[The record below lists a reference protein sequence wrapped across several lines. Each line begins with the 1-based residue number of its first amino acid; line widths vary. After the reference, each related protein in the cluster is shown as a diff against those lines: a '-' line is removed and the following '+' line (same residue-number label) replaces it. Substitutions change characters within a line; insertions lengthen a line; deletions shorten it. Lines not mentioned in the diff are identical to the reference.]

1 MTGPLRREPGWL
13 SVVRAIRRAQAD
25 GRHPTHRDL
34 EDATGLV
41 AITQRV
47 SDARAHGH
55 DIECVTVRDSE
66 GRPFKRY
73 WLHEGPEQMT
83 LDVA

>member
-1 MTGPLRREPGWL
+1 MTGPPRNEPGW
-13 SVVRAIRRAQAD
+13 SRVVRAIRRAQAD

-41 AITQRV
+41 AVTQRV
-47 SDARAHGH
+47 SDARAHGF
-55 DIECVTVRDSE
+55 DIECRVVADSE
-66 GRPFKRY
+66 GRALKRY
-73 WLHEGPEQMT
+73 WLHEGDRQLT